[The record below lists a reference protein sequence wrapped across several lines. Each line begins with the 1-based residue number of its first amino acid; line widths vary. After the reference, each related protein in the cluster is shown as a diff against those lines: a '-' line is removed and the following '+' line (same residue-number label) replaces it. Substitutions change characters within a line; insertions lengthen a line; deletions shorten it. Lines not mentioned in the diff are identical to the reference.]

1 MKCVLGGVLVCI
13 LVSLFV
19 GCKSIRY
26 IPVET
31 VTTDSIYVDRYL
43 RDSIYQ
49 RDSVFVNQWMV
60 GDTVYQDKVIWKYVY
75 RDKVRYDTVSI
86 LRSDSVRVPYPVEHK
101 LTKWEEVRL
110 TVGGWA
116 IAFIIIVI
124 LIVVGCLIYK
134 IKK

>member
-19 GCKSIRY
+19 GCKSIIY

-116 IAFIIIVI
+116 IAFIIIVF
-124 LIVVGCLIYK
+124 LIVVGRLIYK